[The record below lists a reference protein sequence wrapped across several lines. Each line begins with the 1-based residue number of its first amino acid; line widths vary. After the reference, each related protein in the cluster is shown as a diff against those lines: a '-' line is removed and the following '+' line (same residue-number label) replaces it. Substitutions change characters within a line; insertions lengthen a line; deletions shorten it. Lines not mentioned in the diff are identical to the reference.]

1 MRRPLRGFPRLRWM
15 VAGSMLAAVVSLG
28 AVAPPASAQTRN
40 PAGGHRL
47 TIQVVPPISGVAFTL
62 DGRRFWSDSSGWAS
76 ISTPAGG
83 SHRLTVGAARAS
95 HDVRYQF
102 QRWTGDQGL
111 EDFNA
116 TRDIVFHGSVTR
128 LVAGFETRS
137 LIGWRFVDQ
146 RGEPIPTEVAKAVTL
161 KDDSGSRYQLAGG
174 GPHWLPAR
182 RIVREN
188 SGRVSARLLTY
199 SVESVI
205 VDGTSVVFRSQQR
218 FRPTPGASWTIR
230 LRFHEMSFKVE
241 DAVFRFAIGSAL
253 DIRYPG
259 GRLRRLP
266 LDHGV
271 AHSGRVGDGDYEVK
285 VVGPGFSS
293 WVPVSLSRTQQ
304 VTMVFVSWLDIAL
317 AGLVLALITVGLPL
331 LGGRLRPFRRRRPPP
346 ADDQQAGAAAPGT
359 LVSNAFEPDVRQ
371 GAEQ

>member
-1 MRRPLRGFPRLRWM
+1 MRRPLRGFPCLQWM
-15 VAGSMLAAVVSLG
+15 VAGSMVAAVVTLG
-28 AVAPPASAQTRN
+28 AVAPPASAQARN
-40 PAGGHRL
+40 PPGSHTL

-76 ISTPAGG
+76 ISTATGG
-83 SHRLTVGAARAS
+83 SHRLTVGPVRAS

-116 TRDIVFHGSVTR
+116 TRDIVFHGSVTT
-128 LVAGFETRS
+128 LVAGFETQS
-137 LIGWRFVDQ
+137 LVGWRFVDQ

-161 KDDSGSRYQLAGG
+161 KDDTGSRYQLAGRG
-174 GPHWLPAR
+174 SHWLPAR

-218 FRPTPGASWTIR
+218 FRPTPGGSWIIR

-241 DAVFRFAIGSAL
+241 DALFRFAIGSAL
-253 DIRYPG
+253 EIRYPG
-259 GRLRRLP
+259 GKLRRLP
-266 LDHGV
+266 LDRGV
-271 AHSGRVGDGDYEVK
+271 AHSGLVGDGDYEVK
-285 VVGPGFSS
+285 VLGPGFSS

-304 VTMVFVSWLDIAL
+304 VTMVFLSWLDFAL

-346 ADDQQAGAAAPGT
+346 ADDQQARVAAPGT
-359 LVSNAFEPDVRQ
+359 PVSSAFEPDVRE